1 MRCSHYG
8 SCNGNNIIYKEGDG
22 KMGFEP
28 AIRAKVRKL
37 ALDKKSRLTAKE
49 VLMSDELKNYLSSLA
64 VSMGN
69 GAGETSTIIID
80 DGGPDSPSGYTN
92 GNRMYLNCTSH
103 KLEYFDNLEGK
114 FLGFMGT
121 FFHEKA
127 HDLFNDFN
135 EFRNAMRYIDTG
147 HFYGEKPQR
156 MNARQE
162 ADWTDMEDALQAEHT
177 RPVFQTLFK
186 ELSNIIADRHD
197 EDCLIDAYGAFVGES
212 IYLSR
217 QAKQS
222 DAEFFETEVHK
233 VNTGELDE
241 LVFMTNNMFQ
251 LCLFDDVL
259 ARSQKTVE
267 TSDYWQSIEKIQEH
281 ARIACAT
288 DDLSRRFSE
297 MNWMLLYFWPYI
309 RNAIQKLQNRNDPN
323 QTSQSGSEG
332 SSQDPNAP
340 KSNAGQSGSD
350 SNITGNPQPAPE
362 SRTLAGQG
370 TDQQQSTASISK
382 EDVQQLLNSLSKGM
396 EKISGNP
403 APENHHSSDLA
414 ISRRANERNGK
425 IPDDAKAGAKAAA
438 KAMSRQGKEAIY
450 QTLNSITNDIARNQA
465 EEELENEASAVL
477 TDAVAAVNAAGS
489 HSGITVNTDRILC
502 VNSWDVDNYNRIM
515 EELRPV
521 SRRLQKQM
529 SDALKD
535 LKDGYIQRHKQF
547 GRTIIPADAYT
558 EPGAKNVRT
567 TDALQPLVDAATW
580 TGETTYGTFQ
590 YSLTN
595 NGTDWSTDVPQGTDV
610 AEYTVYWRIYPV
622 CVNYYIYAD
631 YEQISC
637 KDRYRAAR
645 MAAALTKMQASN
657 CNRDGAALTI
667 SSKLLEKRQEQVRLL
682 IVISDGRPND
692 EGYGG
697 EAAAADIQNIV
708 RQCRQ
713 KGIEVLA
720 CAIGDDKENIA
731 AIYGDSFID
740 ISDLSRLPKTLVG
753 IVKKRIL
760 NSAF

>member
-1 MRCSHYG
+1 
-8 SCNGNNIIYKEGDG
+8 
-22 KMGFEP
+22 MGFEP

-92 GNRMYLNCTSH
+92 GNL
-103 KLEYFDNLEGK
+103 
-114 FLGFMGT
+114 LGFMGT

-309 RNAIQKLQNRNDPN
+309 RNAIQKLQNRNAPN
-323 QTSQSGSEG
+323 QTSQNGSEG
-332 SSQDPNAP
+332 SSQNPNAP
-340 KSNAGQSGSD
+340 ASGSGQSGSD
-350 SNITGNPQPAPE
+350 ANRTGHPQPAPE

-396 EKISGNP
+396 ERISGNP

-450 QTLNSITNDIARNQA
+450 QTLNTITNDIAR
-465 EEELENEASAVL
+465 
-477 TDAVAAVNAAGS
+477 
-489 HSGITVNTDRILC
+489 
-502 VNSWDVDNYNRIM
+502 
-515 EELRPV
+515 
-521 SRRLQKQM
+521 K
-529 SDALKD
+529 
-535 LKDGYIQRHKQF
+535 
-547 GRTIIPADAYT
+547 
-558 EPGAKNVRT
+558 
-567 TDALQPLVDAATW
+567 
-580 TGETTYGTFQ
+580 
-590 YSLTN
+590 
-595 NGTDWSTDVPQGTDV
+595 
-610 AEYTVYWRIYPV
+610 
-622 CVNYYIYAD
+622 
-631 YEQISC
+631 
-637 KDRYRAAR
+637 
-645 MAAALTKMQASN
+645 
-657 CNRDGAALTI
+657 
-667 SSKLLEKRQEQVRLL
+667 
-682 IVISDGRPND
+682 
-692 EGYGG
+692 
-697 EAAAADIQNIV
+697 
-708 RQCRQ
+708 
-713 KGIEVLA
+713 
-720 CAIGDDKENIA
+720 
-731 AIYGDSFID
+731 
-740 ISDLSRLPKTLVG
+740 
-753 IVKKRIL
+753 
-760 NSAF
+760 